1 MDARVAVRTD
11 KQKIARND
19 TLFVGIENVILIRS
33 HLGTAQKNI
42 VDFKLTS
49 SKKLSS
55 ATRS

>member
-42 VDFKLTS
+42 VNFKLTS
-49 SKKLSS
+49 SKKLLS
-55 ATRS
+55 AS